1 MRERKRETNTATVKF
16 TKENVVRFLQRY
28 GNVTSLAAVVILGIL
43 LTFKWPTLPL
53 DREDLPLFLWPEN
66 LSNILRQVSIKG
78 ILAVGM
84 TLVILSAG
92 IDLSVGSLL
101 AFSCT
106 FFALVVTGLT
116 EADSWGGGTFLSSPA
131 LAVLVAVLLAV
142 AGSLAM
148 GFVNGFVV
156 AKGRIQ
162 PFIVTLAMM
171 LSARGIAKIISG
183 GAVVKFY
190 DTPDSIRWFV
200 EKILADKWFS
210 ITVFLAIV
218 AVFAFILRKTRFGRY
233 TIAIGANETAARL
246 SGVRVDRIKIWVYS
260 IGGLLCGIAGIL
272 QCGRSVQGDPTVGI
286 AYELDAIAAVVVG
299 GTNLM
304 GGRGSILGTL
314 IGALV
319 IQVISNVM
327 DLRGI
332 GDEMQLILKG
342 AIIIVAVW
350 LQRKK

>member
-1 MRERKRETNTATVKF
+1 MKVFPRSDTRSHGRPAKERLLE
-16 TKENVVRFLQRY
+16 FLQRF
-28 GNVTSLAAVVILGIL
+28 GNLLSLAAVIILGIA
-43 LTFKWPTLPL
+43 LTFEPGVGN
-53 DREDLPLFLWPEN
+53 LFLTQEN

-78 ILAVGM
+78 VLAVGM
-84 TLVILSAG
+84 TMVILSAG
-92 IDLSVGSLL
+92 IDLSVGSIL

-106 FFALVVTGLT
+106 VFALLATGFT
-116 EADSWGGGTFLSSPA
+116 ERGWMAGWGLSYPGA
-131 LAVLVAVLLAV
+131 AVPVAIAV
-142 AGSLAM
+142 CLAGSFLM

-183 GAVVKFY
+183 SAVIKFY
-190 DTPDSIRWFV
+190 DSPDSVRWFV
-200 EKILADKWFS
+200 EKLVGDKWFS
-210 ITVFLAIV
+210 IWVFLVIV
-218 AVFAFILRKTRFGRY
+218 AVFAFVLRKTRFGRY

-260 IGGLLCGIAGIL
+260 LSGLLCGIAGIL

-304 GGRGSILGTL
+304 GGRGSIVGTL

-342 AIIIVAVW
+342 AIIIAAVW

>member
-1 MRERKRETNTATVKF
+1 MTLKRETIVSF
-16 TKENVVRFLQRY
+16 HQRY
-28 GNVTSLAAVVILGIL
+28 GNVASLAAVILLGIV
-43 LTFKWPTLPL
+43 LTIEGGKIVFL
-53 DREDLPLFLWPEN
+53 DPEN

-106 FFALVVTGLT
+106 AFALVVTALT
-116 EADSWGGGTFLSSPA
+116 EPESWGAGTFLSAPA
-131 LAVLVAVLLAV
+131 LAIPIAIVVAV

-148 GFVNGFVV
+148 GFINGFIV

-183 GAVVKFY
+183 SAVVKFY
-190 DTPDSIRWFV
+190 DTPDPVRDFIGV
-200 EKILADKWFS
+200 VLADKWFS
-210 ITVFLAIV
+210 IAVFLVIV
-218 AVFAFILRKTRFGRY
+218 AVFAFVLRKTRFGRY

-246 SGVRVDRIKIWVYS
+246 SGIRVHRIKIAVYS
-260 IGGLLCGIAGIL
+260 LSGLLCGIAGIL
-272 QCGRSVQGDPTVGI
+272 QVGRSQQGDPTVGN

-342 AIIIVAVW
+342 AIIIAAVW

>member
-1 MRERKRETNTATVKF
+1 MKPPPTRPAAPVRTPREA
-16 TKENVVRFLQRY
+16 VVAFLQRF
-28 GNVTSLAAVVILGIL
+28 GNLLSLIAVIILGIA
-43 LTFKWPTLPL
+43 LTFEPGIGN
-53 DREDLPLFLWPEN
+53 LFLTQEN

-78 ILAVGM
+78 VLAVGM
-84 TLVILSAG
+84 TMVILSAG
-92 IDLSVGSLL
+92 IDLSVGSIL

-106 FFALVVTGLT
+106 VFALLATGLT
-116 EADSWGGGTFLSSPA
+116 ERGWMAGWAASSPS
-131 LAVLVAVLLAV
+131 LAILAAILVALT
-142 AGSLAM
+142 GSLLM
-148 GFVNGFVV
+148 GFVNGFIV

-171 LSARGIAKIISG
+171 LSARGIAKIVSG
-183 GAVVKFY
+183 SAVIKFY
-190 DTPDSIRWFV
+190 DSPETVRWFV
-200 EKILADKWFS
+200 DRLLGHKWCP
-210 ITVFLAIV
+210 IVVFLAIV
-218 AVFAFILRKTRFGRY
+218 GTFAFILRKTRFGRY

-246 SGVRVDRIKIWVYS
+246 SGVRVDRVKIWVYS
-260 IGGLLCGIAGIL
+260 LSGLLCGVAGIL
-272 QCGRSVQGDPTVGI
+272 QCGRSIQGDPTVGR

-314 IGALV
+314 VGALT

-327 DLRGI
+327 DLRGVP
-332 GDEMQLILKG
+332 DETQLILKG